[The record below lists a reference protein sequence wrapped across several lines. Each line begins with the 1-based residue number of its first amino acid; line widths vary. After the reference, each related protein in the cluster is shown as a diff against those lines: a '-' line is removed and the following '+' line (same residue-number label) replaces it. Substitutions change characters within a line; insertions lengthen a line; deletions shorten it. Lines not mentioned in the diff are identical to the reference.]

1 MGDLFDIGKMGIS
14 AYKDALATT
23 GQNIANVD
31 TDGYSRRD
39 AKVEELSSSSADVVS
54 ISNRSGL
61 GVRIGEITRAFDQFL
76 DCLLYT
82 SDAADE

>member
-1 MGDLFDIGKMGIS
+1 MGDLFDIRKMGIS

-39 AKVEELSSSSADVVS
+39 AKVEELSSSSAD
-54 ISNRSGL
+54 
-61 GVRIGEITRAFDQFL
+61 
-76 DCLLYT
+76 
-82 SDAADE
+82 